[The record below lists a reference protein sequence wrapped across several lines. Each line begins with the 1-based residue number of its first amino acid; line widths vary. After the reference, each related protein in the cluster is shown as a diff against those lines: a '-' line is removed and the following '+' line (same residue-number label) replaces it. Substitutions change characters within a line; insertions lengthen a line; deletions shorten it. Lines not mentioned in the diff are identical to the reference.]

1 MSRKA
6 NSTVDKL
13 HFLMRHQEGLSAAQL
28 ADIFH
33 ISTRHV
39 ARLRREL
46 GVAQPAPH
54 SARRMGPEWKAK
66 AGALLDEGAPVQE
79 VARTLGC
86 NESTVNRHFPGR
98 GWDKSTVGRHAKAIR
113 NANEELEA
121 LHIMPIYTNRRHT
134 S

>member
-6 NSTVDKL
+6 NGDVDKL

-54 SARRMGPEWKAK
+54 SARRMDAEWKAK
-66 AGALLDEGAPVQE
+66 AGALLDEGAPIKE

-86 NESTVNRHFPGR
+86 DEYTVHRHFPGR
-98 GWDKSTVGRHAKAIR
+98 GWDKTAVGQHGKAVR
-113 NANEELEA
+113 DAADQFEA
-121 LHIMPIYTNRRHT
+121 IHITPLYTNRRQT
-134 S
+134 T

>member
-6 NSTVDKL
+6 NGDVDKL
-13 HFLMRHQEGLSAAQL
+13 NFLIRHQEGLSAAQL

-46 GVAQPAPH
+46 GVAQPSPH
-54 SARRMGPEWKAK
+54 SARRMDAEWKAK
-66 AGALLDEGAPVQE
+66 AGALLDEGAPIKE

-86 NESTVNRHFPGR
+86 DEDTVHRHFPGR
-98 GWDKSTVGRHAKAIR
+98 GWDRTTVARHGKAIR
-113 NANEELEA
+113 DANEEFEA
-121 LHIMPIYTNRRHT
+121 LHIMPIYTNRR
-134 S
+134 